1 MLNPKFRLIAFLFGA
16 ALFAAITA
24 HAIGLVAQQPQT
36 LRSEVQTVAIYA
48 TVRDRNG
55 HLVPNLTKEGFQ
67 VFDNGQPAQIST
79 FSNEPVPITLA
90 LMLDLSGNML
100 QDIGVRGRDVGPDMP
115 MTEKERR
122 QNVVTANV
130 SSRYKRVRDAAGAL
144 VDLLQPAD
152 RVRIGT
158 MSAQEVAVSPLLT
171 SDKAALHRI
180 LREEL
185 WPLGTARVW
194 NGLKAAMDSIA
205 NEPARRVVLV
215 FSSGLNRCPS
225 FVSAIRCVEPGAVSR
240 QAIAGEFMIYAIGL
254 AGRGLHDTLIH
265 LADDTGGGHFVLSD
279 DAQLTSTFEQVVD
292 ELHHQYAIGIV
303 ARVPDSKTHTLD
315 VKVTGTG
322 LTAHARKTY
331 VAATQ

>member
-1 MLNPKFRLIAFLFGA
+1 MPNPKLRLLAFRFGS
-16 ALFAAITA
+16 ALFAAVTTD
-24 HAIGLVAQQPQT
+24 AICLIAQQPQT

-48 TVRDRNG
+48 TVRDRDG

-67 VFDNGQPAQIST
+67 VFDNGQSAEIST

-100 QDIGVRGRDVGPDMP
+100 QDLGGAGRDNGPDMP
-115 MTEKERR
+115 ITEKERR

-130 SSRYKRVRDAAGAL
+130 SSRYVRVRDAAGAF

-158 MSAQEVAVSPLLT
+158 MSNQEVAVSPLLT
-171 SDKAALHRI
+171 GDKAALHRI

-225 FVSAIRCVEPGAVSR
+225 FVPAVRCVEPEAVSR
-240 QAIAGEFMIYAIGL
+240 QANAGEFMIYAIGL

-265 LADDTGGGHFVLSD
+265 LADDTGGGHFVLRD

-303 ARVPDSKTHTLD
+303 PVVRDGKTHTLD
-315 VKVTGTG
+315 VKVARTG
-322 LTAHARKTY
+322 LTAHARKAY